1 MSARFSAGA
10 SRPGPAARSRTSM
23 LRACRRLSRGAMNW
37 PSATVASGCGRPRR
51 YAGSPRKAARSTAQ
65 TGNAIECRCEIG
77 RQEGAQPTAAQDCI
91 RSPRMRCRQLCYAWW
106 KAGARMSDHT
116 IEKLVTNAIHTAFI
130 KYPEGD
136 GGSNLDYEWI
146 APEQSKHVTKA
157 ILLELAANGYQIVKK
172 A

>member
-1 MSARFSAGA
+1 
-10 SRPGPAARSRTSM
+10 
-23 LRACRRLSRGAMNW
+23 
-37 PSATVASGCGRPRR
+37 
-51 YAGSPRKAARSTAQ
+51 
-65 TGNAIECRCEIG
+65 
-77 RQEGAQPTAAQDCI
+77 
-91 RSPRMRCRQLCYAWW
+91 
-106 KAGARMSDHT
+106 MSDQT
-116 IEKLVTNAIHTAFI
+116 IEKLVTNAIHAAFI